1 MLDGK
6 TVIDGVVYHVIVIRV
21 VDLLIHNGLEI
32 RVLGG
37 IDGKS
42 SGIQKIGGLGFCVAQ
57 LLLESRHDLL
67 GQLVRKIGIGVL
79 AFLGHQIHIL
89 DPGVDV
95 VGQGLL
101 LVFLGDLSLFIHI
114 LEDHPPLFLVVFLTF
129 FRQRIVFG
137 RVLGDTGND
146 CGLGKGQVRNV
157 LPKVLLGGGFH
168 TQGVISQVNG
178 V

>member
-57 LLLESRHDLL
+57 AHRKYDSHSKKDQN
-67 GQLVRKIGIGVL
+67 QLHK
-79 AFLGHQIHIL
+79 
-89 DPGVDV
+89 P
-95 VGQGLL
+95 
-101 LVFLGDLSLFIHI
+101 
-114 LEDHPPLFLVVFLTF
+114 
-129 FRQRIVFG
+129 
-137 RVLGDTGND
+137 
-146 CGLGKGQVRNV
+146 
-157 LPKVLLGGGFH
+157 
-168 TQGVISQVNG
+168 
-178 V
+178 

>member
-1 MLDGK
+1 MC
-6 TVIDGVVYHVIVIRV
+6 IR
-21 VDLLIHNGLEI
+21 D

-42 SGIQKIGGLGFCVAQ
+42 SGIQKIGGLGFCVSQ

-95 VGQGLL
+95 VGQGQMCIRDRDSSGQNS
-101 LVFLGDLSLFIHI
+101 VGSPPDSPQTVMATWLSLIHI
-114 LEDHPPLFLVVFLTF
+114 
-129 FRQRIVFG
+129 
-137 RVLGDTGND
+137 
-146 CGLGKGQVRNV
+146 
-157 LPKVLLGGGFH
+157 
-168 TQGVISQVNG
+168 
-178 V
+178 